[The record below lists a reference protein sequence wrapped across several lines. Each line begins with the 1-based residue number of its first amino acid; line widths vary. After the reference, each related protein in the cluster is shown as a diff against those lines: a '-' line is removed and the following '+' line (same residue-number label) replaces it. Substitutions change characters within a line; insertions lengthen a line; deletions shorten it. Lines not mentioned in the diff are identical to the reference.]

1 MEDKSNFRKNVIK
14 KRKSIEKSLIS
25 SNSRLIFEN
34 LLKLGLFDGR
44 SNIMVYLDFNNEVET
59 KPIIDHLFSTSKNV
73 LVPIS
78 VVKTKQLVVSK
89 IESLDDVEVR
99 TYGIREPRPE
109 KVDPVEHDQID
120 LVIVPGVAFDEDGF
134 RLGYGGGFYDRFIKN
149 LRPDC
154 ISVAIAFEDQVFKEV
169 PKEDHDISVDF
180 LITEKRIIKV
190 KK

>member
-154 ISVAIAFEDQVFKEV
+154 ISVAIAFEYQVFKEV